1 VVNQRMQVFGTT
13 IFADMSALAL
23 TTGAVNLG
31 QGFPDVDGPDAMLE
45 VAVQGLRSGL
55 NQYPPGH
62 GRPELLA
69 AISAHQRAYYGLDY
83 DPVDEIL
90 VTVGATEAVS
100 ATILGLCEP
109 GDEVIVFEPYYDSYV
124 AAIALAGATRVPV
137 ALRPDADGRFTF
149 DPDELRAAV
158 SRRTT
163 VLMLNTPHNPTGTV
177 LTQAE
182 LEVVASVCRDH
193 DLVAV
198 SDEVYEHLTYDG
210 VEHIPLATLPGMRDR
225 TVTVSSAGK
234 TFNVTGWKIGWIC
247 APPALMR
254 ATNSVKQFLSYTHSG
269 PMQAAVA
276 YALGSEMG
284 WVADLRASLQSRRD
298 RLAAGLTSIGLDV
311 HVPQGTYFIQ
321 ADVRAIGLADGEP
334 YAWAL
339 PRQAG
344 VAAIPTAVFC
354 DTPGVGTPFVRFA
367 FCKRDEVLDE
377 AVSRLTASTR
387 PG

>member
-1 VVNQRMQVFGTT
+1 
-13 IFADMSALAL
+13 
-23 TTGAVNLG
+23 
-31 QGFPDVDGPDAMLE
+31 
-45 VAVQGLRSGL
+45 
-55 NQYPPGH
+55 
-62 GRPELLA
+62 
-69 AISAHQRAYYGLDY
+69 
-83 DPVDEIL
+83 
-90 VTVGATEAVS
+90 
-100 ATILGLCEP
+100 
-109 GDEVIVFEPYYDSYV
+109 
-124 AAIALAGATRVPV
+124 
-137 ALRPDADGRFTF
+137 
-149 DPDELRAAV
+149 
-158 SRRTT
+158 
-163 VLMLNTPHNPTGTV
+163 
-177 LTQAE
+177 
-182 LEVVASVCRDH
+182 
-193 DLVAV
+193 
-198 SDEVYEHLTYDG
+198 
-210 VEHIPLATLPGMRDR
+210 
-225 TVTVSSAGK
+225 
-234 TFNVTGWKIGWIC
+234 
-247 APPALMR
+247 MR